1 MNALTG
7 QLDHNEPSDTFYV
20 TFCNIS
26 VTWCQYYYAPSL
38 SSSIGDKF
46 KQDLMEFYA
55 KLELNLFGGEYV
67 LWADKWGL

>member
-1 MNALTG
+1 MNTLTR
-7 QLDHNEPSDTFYV
+7 QLDHTEPSDTFYV

-26 VTWCQYYYAPSL
+26 LIWCQL
-38 SSSIGDKF
+38 SIGDKF

-55 KLELNLFGGEYV
+55 KLELNPFGGEYV